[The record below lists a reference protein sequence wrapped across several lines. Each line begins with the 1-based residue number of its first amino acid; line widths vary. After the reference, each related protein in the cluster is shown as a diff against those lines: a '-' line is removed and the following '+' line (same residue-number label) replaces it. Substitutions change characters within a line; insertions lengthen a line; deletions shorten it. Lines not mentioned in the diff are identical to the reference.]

1 MKIRALLPP
10 AIIELT
16 DPERY
21 SVCYIDMAFLASLEL
36 KDYSYEIQRLLITM
50 GTSCK

>member
-16 DPERY
+16 DLERY
-21 SVCYIDMAFLASLEL
+21 SECHHLYGFPGTLGIGGLFLQNQEATFNNGNEL
-36 KDYSYEIQRLLITM
+36 
-50 GTSCK
+50 

>member
-16 DPERY
+16 DLERY
-21 SVCYIDMAFLASLEL
+21 SVCHIYMAFLSRLEL
-36 KDYSYEIQRLLITM
+36 EDYSYKIQRLLITM
-50 GTSCK
+50 GTSC